1 MVVFYSSLILSTAIF
16 YQYFLPVFFYQHF
29 SISIFLSAFI
39 CQYLSL
45 TNSGKDST
53 IDSFTYLVFQA
64 RHSSNTF
71 HVNQSRKSVT
81 QISHINLSSYSMSVK
96 PSLLKKRTVQSK
108 ASPTC
113 SSIQSRKATILVFSA
128 SLCLHTI

>member
-1 MVVFYSSLILSTAIF
+1 MVVFYLSLFLFIVDII
-16 YQYFLPVFFYQHF
+16 YRYFLPVFFYQHF

-81 QISHINLSSYSMSVK
+81 QISQVN
-96 PSLLKKRTVQSK
+96 
-108 ASPTC
+108 
-113 SSIQSRKATILVFSA
+113 QSRKQVT
-128 SLCLHTI
+128 